1 MAFNFDEIIDRA
13 DTGSVKYKL
22 LRRDGEMSMTDDA
35 RSSNG
40 DKRLLQMW
48 VADMDFAV
56 AKPIQDA
63 LHAKIDEQIY
73 GYYTP
78 EDSYFD
84 SVVSWCGRRYNWEID
99 KEWIKIA
106 PGIVP
111 ALYLMLPKLTT
122 PGDKIIV
129 QRPIYPPFVNSSKA
143 AGCEV
148 ISNDLVYDRE
158 NLTYTMDFDDLAK
171 KAADPATTVA
181 ILCSP
186 HNPVGRVWSAE
197 ELTKFAEICI
207 ENNVT
212 IVSDEIH
219 CDLIFP
225 DEKFVAMASLS
236 DKIADHTITC
246 IAPSKTFNLAGL
258 KSSQIIISNPDLR
271 QLFTEALAEVGMYG
285 ANGFGPI
292 ATAAAYNNGEEWLE
306 AVMEYIQGNYEI
318 ARDYFAE
325 HIPQIKVVKP
335 QGTYLLWVDCNDL
348 GLEHSEIIGKL
359 IDEARIHFNDGVTFA
374 PEMGK
379 GFVRINIACSKLVLQ
394 EALGRMKEIFA
405 A

>member
-1 MAFNFDEIIDRA
+1 MSFNFDEIIDRSG
-13 DTGSVKYKL
+13 TGSVKYKKIK
-22 LRRDGEMSMTDDA
+22 RGGEMSTTDDA
-35 RSSNG
+35 HHSNG

-56 AKPIQDA
+56 AKPIRDA
-63 LHAKIDEQIY
+63 LHNKVDERVF
-73 GYYTP
+73 GYFTP

-99 KEWIKIA
+99 KEWIKVA

-129 QRPIYPPFVNSSKA
+129 QRPIYPPFVSSAEA

-148 ISNDLVYDRE
+148 ISNDLIYDRE
-158 NLTYTMDFDDLAK
+158 NLTYKMDFDDLAK
-171 KAADPATTVA
+171 KAADPDCKVA
-181 ILCSP
+181 VLCSP
-186 HNPVGRVWSAE
+186 HNPVGRVWTAE
-197 ELTKFAEICI
+197 ELTRFAEICI
-207 ENNVT
+207 ANDVI

-219 CDLIFP
+219 CDLIYP
-225 DEKFVAMASLS
+225 GQKYVAMASLS
-236 DKIADHTITC
+236 EKIADHTITC

-271 QLFTEALAEVGMYG
+271 QLFTDALAGVGMYG
-285 ANGFGPI
+285 SNGFGPI
-292 ATAAAYNNGEEWLE
+292 ATEAAYNHGEEWLD
-306 AVMEYIQGNYEI
+306 AVMEYVQANYEI

-325 HIPQIKVVKP
+325 HIPAIKVVKP
-335 QGTYLLWVDCNDL
+335 EGTYLLWVDCGDL
-348 GLEHSEIIGKL
+348 GFSQEELINKL
-359 IDEARIHFNDGVTFA
+359 IDEAHIHFNDGITFG
-374 PEMGK
+374 PVLGK
-379 GFVRINIACSKLVLQ
+379 GFLRINIACSKLVLQ
-394 EALGRMKEIFA
+394 EALGRMKELFA